1 VASSSPADN
10 WQYTPD
16 TGRITAGATA
26 LSDHVFITV
35 REPNGGSVVAIDATD
50 GALQWRNRF
59 ESRPHI
65 LAAVETVGYIAV
77 SGGAVACLDLTT
89 GEMLWQTDIPDRDSI
104 RGATV
109 TDDHVVVGDR
119 RQTLHA
125 LDRANGDRVWHE
137 LLEKAPKPLPVHQ
150 PLLYESTVFAVLD
163 SASGWIKPRIGL
175 YAVDPATGHKR
186 WGGLPRQRITTPP
199 VIVDDTIYVG
209 DASGTITA
217 GTITDQ
223 TVSWTVETEA
233 WISAAPTVHE
243 ETVYVVTRTGRL
255 LAIDRA
261 TGTVQWQRETGE
273 YVETAPIVAGN
284 TIFVGTDTGTVA
296 TYRCQSGERQNR
308 HHVGEP
314 VIGLHAQDESILV
327 TTTDRVTAIE
337 HG

>member
-1 VASSSPADN
+1 MASLPADN
-10 WQYTPD
+10 WQYTPE
-16 TGRITAGATA
+16 TGQITAGATS
-26 LSDHVFITV
+26 LSDYAFITV

-50 GALQWRNRF
+50 GALRWRNRF
-59 ESRPHI
+59 ETRPHM

-77 SGGAVACLDLTT
+77 SGGTVACLDLTT
-89 GEMLWQTDIPDRDSI
+89 GEVLWQTDIPDRDSLC
-104 RGATV
+104 GATV

-125 LDRANGDRVWHE
+125 LDRSTGDRVWDE
-137 LLEKAPKPLPVHQ
+137 LLENAPKPLPVHQ
-150 PLLYESTVFAVLD
+150 PQLHESTVFAVLD

-175 YAVDPATGHKR
+175 YAVDPVTGHKR
-186 WGGLPRQRITTPP
+186 WGGLPRQRITTAP

-255 LAIDRA
+255 LAIDRP
-261 TGTVQWQRETGE
+261 TGMIQWQRVTGDRSK
-273 YVETAPIVAGN
+273 TAAIVAGN

-296 TYRCQSGERQNR
+296 EYRCQSGELEDR
-308 HHVGEP
+308 HQVGEP
-314 VIGLHAQDESILV
+314 VISLNHQDESILV
-327 TTTDRVTAIE
+327 TTTDCVTAIE
-337 HG
+337 HP